1 MAETLRTAAL
11 LGGGVIGGGWAAR
24 FLLNGVD
31 VRLFDPDPRAEEKLA
46 DMLVNARRA
55 YARLTLAPLPAE
67 GELTFAGSVEEAVQG
82 AELVQESAPERLE
95 LKQELLAAA
104 SRGAPSDVPVCSS
117 TSGLRPTLL
126 AAEVVHPERLLVGH
140 PFNPVYLLPLVELC
154 AGQRTDPLVLR
165 RAAEAYRAVGM
176 HPLTVRTEI
185 DGFIADRL
193 LEALWREGLW
203 LVHDGAATV
212 DEVDDAI
219 SFGAGLRWAIMG
231 TFLTYRIAGGP
242 EGIRHFLE
250 QFGPALN
257 APWTKLVDVPELTPE
272 FLDELAAQS
281 DAQANGQSVSELE
294 RRRDDCLVAILQ
306 GLRAQGAGAGETLA
320 TWERALMGRGAP
332 GHAEADGE
340 PLRLLAREV
349 PPEWIDYN
357 GHMHESRYLQLF
369 GDATDALLSRLGI
382 GSDQLESGSSF
393 YTVETHLSHLGQL
406 IAADRVAVLTQVLGS
421 DDKRLHLFHALVRDG
436 DESPAATAEQML
448 VHVDTDAGR
457 AAPMNGELRTRIET
471 LAEAHAQ
478 LPRPEPAPS
487 MASRLKAGHRG

>member
-1 MAETLRTAAL
+1 VAEPLRTVSL

-46 DMLVNARRA
+46 EMLVNARRA
-55 YARLTLAPLPAE
+55 YGKLTLAPLPAE

-82 AELVQESAPERLE
+82 AELVQESAPERLG

-104 SRGAPSDVPVCSS
+104 SRVAPSEVPVCSS
-117 TSGLRPTLL
+117 TSGLRPSLL
-126 AAEVVHPERLLVGH
+126 AAGVEHPERLLVGH

-154 AGQRTDPLVLR
+154 AGQRTDPQMLR

-203 LVHDGAATV
+203 LVHDGVATV

-242 EGIRHFLE
+242 EGMRHFLE

-281 DAQANGQSVSELE
+281 DAQANGQSIGELE
-294 RRRDDCLVAILQ
+294 RRRDDCLVAILH

-320 TWERALMGRGAP
+320 TWEKALMGRVPPGGA
-332 GHAEADGE
+332 AADGE

-357 GHMHESRYLQLF
+357 GHVHESRYLQLF
-369 GDATDALLSRLGI
+369 GDATDALLSQLGI
-382 GSDQLESGSSF
+382 GAEQLESGSSF
-393 YTVETHLSHLGQL
+393 YTVETHLRHLGQL
-406 IAADRVAVLTQVLGS
+406 IAADRVAVLTQVLGA
-421 DDKRLHLFHALVRDG
+421 DAKRLHLFHAIVRDG
-436 DESPAATAEQML
+436 AEAPAATAEQML

-457 AAPMNGELRTRIET
+457 ATPMNGELRTRIEK
-471 LAEAHAQ
+471 LAAAHAQ
-478 LPRPEPAPS
+478 LPRPEPATS
-487 MASRLKAGHRG
+487 MASRLKTGRRE